1 MNGRSYYRWILALA
15 AENPLKIIY
24 TPAHTDEVS
33 PPAILNFEA
42 DHYASSAQSQSER
55 LLLAPTPTFFM
66 DEFTF
71 YTRDD
76 GWIESSMRTYLHKIH
91 ARNASRTLGYGHQ
104 NRMTIDLYDPTPPHE
119 FPYTHAFSA
128 YSALV
133 QLYARSGQ
141 LPTADLL
148 HSRGQLTSPNCRMGC
163 AAIEDA
169 HHIFV
174 DCTRYDDW
182 RSKASVE
189 LHTRARDKL
198 VEQGFNLDDCT
209 VLLSEA
215 KSLFSDNCSLWPL
228 HYSAYF
234 LGHVPKFT
242 HLLPPSHELPKL
254 AFARLIHHLSAEW
267 HTTSIRL
274 AGRIWGHWQKETA
287 VKLDVRGRR
296 SG

>member
-1 MNGRSYYRWILALA
+1 
-15 AENPLKIIY
+15 
-24 TPAHTDEVS
+24 
-33 PPAILNFEA
+33 
-42 DHYASSAQSQSER
+42 
-55 LLLAPTPTFFM
+55 
-66 DEFTF
+66 
-71 YTRDD
+71 
-76 GWIESSMRTYLHKIH
+76 
-91 ARNASRTLGYGHQ
+91 
-104 NRMTIDLYDPTPPHE
+104 
-119 FPYTHAFSA
+119 
-128 YSALV
+128 
-133 QLYARSGQ
+133 
-141 LPTADLL
+141 
-148 HSRGQLTSPNCRMGC
+148 SPNCHMGC

-182 RSKASVE
+182 RSKASEE

-198 VEQGFNLDDCT
+198 
-209 VLLSEA
+209 
-215 KSLFSDNCSLWPL
+215 SLFSDNCSLWPL

-234 LGHVPKFT
+234 LGHIPKFM
-242 HLLPPSHELPKL
+242 HLLPPGHELPKL

>member
-1 MNGRSYYRWILALA
+1 VWSLPNHHRSR
-15 AENPLKIIY
+15 
-24 TPAHTDEVS
+24 HS
-33 PPAILNFEA
+33 
-42 DHYASSAQSQSER
+42 
-55 LLLAPTPTFFM
+55 
-66 DEFTF
+66 
-71 YTRDD
+71 
-76 GWIESSMRTYLHKIH
+76 
-91 ARNASRTLGYGHQ
+91 SRTLGYGHQ
-104 NRMTIDLYDPTPPHE
+104 NRMTIGLYDPTPPHE

-128 YSALV
+128 YSTLV

-148 HSRGQLTSPNCRMGC
+148 HSRGNLTSPDCRLGC

-174 DCTRYDDW
+174 DCTYYASW
-182 RSKASVE
+182 RLKATEE
-189 LHTRARDKL
+189 LHTCARDKL
-198 VEQGFNLDDCT
+198 VEQGLNLDNCT
-209 VLLSEA
+209 TLLCQT
-215 KSLFSDNCSLWPL
+215 KLLFSDNCSLWPL

-234 LGHVPKFT
+234 LGHVPCFT
-242 HLLPPSHELPKL
+242 HLFPMNHELPKF